1 MTKIWYLTL
10 AFFWYLRACFCI
22 LHIHIV
28 MFSLDSP
35 DLKWPNS
42 AEIISL
48 QSLGAWNEKLVQ
60 IGQNLASIKIYSFSN
75 KRKLMKE
82 NSKIGSIIE
91 RNNKSVIIVITW
103 LILHPTDP
111 SKSVSLL
118 YAFVYPFSSFLPLHR
133 NVSISQP

>member
-75 KRKLMKE
+75 KRKLNERKLK
-82 NSKIGSIIE
+82 NRLNNRKKQQIGRHSNYLINFASNWSFKIC
-91 RNNKSVIIVITW
+91 
-103 LILHPTDP
+103 
-111 SKSVSLL
+111 
-118 YAFVYPFSSFLPLHR
+118 FSSLC
-133 NVSISQP
+133 VCISFFKFSSLASKCFNLST